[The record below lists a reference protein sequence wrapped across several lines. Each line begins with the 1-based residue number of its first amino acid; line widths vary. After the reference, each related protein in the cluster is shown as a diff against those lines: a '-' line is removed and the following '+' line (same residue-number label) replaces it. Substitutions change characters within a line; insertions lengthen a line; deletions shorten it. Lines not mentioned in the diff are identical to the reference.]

1 MRDDKNQQ
9 WVGAVYAEDLDLMRE
24 MLDEDAG
31 LANSMHAEFDDPYRS
46 DRYPVSTLMFAVA
59 GPPPQQLDW
68 RAVEREI
75 NFGVIK
81 LLVESGADTNIE
93 CGHGLP
99 LCVVRDEAVAQYL
112 VEHGADISRWTDN
125 GGSPLFFSVWNYDPD
140 RLRMQLKLGADPY
153 QCDPRTGQSALHAA
167 ALMAPETSQQHTG
180 LLEVVRLFLEAGVDP
195 NGRTKANV
203 ESFAL
208 ECGPPLHGDTPL
220 HLAAGFGT
228 SEIVRLLVESSAD
241 KTMTNNLGKTPFDCA
256 AARNRAHG
264 VLELLK

>member
-1 MRDDKNQQ
+1 MRHDKNRQ

-112 VEHGADISRWTDN
+112 VEHGADISR
-125 GGSPLFFSVWNYDPD
+125 
-140 RLRMQLKLGADPY
+140 
-153 QCDPRTGQSALHAA
+153 
-167 ALMAPETSQQHTG
+167 
-180 LLEVVRLFLEAGVDP
+180 
-195 NGRTKANV
+195 
-203 ESFAL
+203 
-208 ECGPPLHGDTPL
+208 
-220 HLAAGFGT
+220 
-228 SEIVRLLVESSAD
+228 
-241 KTMTNNLGKTPFDCA
+241 
-256 AARNRAHG
+256 
-264 VLELLK
+264 